1 MKRLLLVMMMISCL
15 SVYAQEEKKT
25 EEVQEVQEPLDW
37 PKLSVYLDCVMCDM
51 MYLMQEMKYVNF
63 SRNPED
69 ADVYVMVRTQMTGSG
84 GTEYLLEITGQKEYT
99 HITSNISFSVQSTAT
114 EDERREEMKHT
125 ISMGLSSYFSQ
136 LGRKFIEQREKE
148 EAGEVVEE
156 KIESPAE
163 QKDPWNNWVFNM
175 GVNGRMNG
183 EESSK
188 TTNYGFNF
196 SSKQVTEKHKF
207 YLQARYD
214 FNRSEFTSPA
224 IPPSGNFPGLPSK
237 TTVFKKTTKSL
248 KVSEAISISDH
259 WSVGAFLEM
268 GGSDY
273 ENKDFYVSLKPAIEY
288 SLFTYDEAS
297 KKQITLAYRVGRLYN
312 DYIERTVF
320 NKTKESRWEQSLALE
335 ASVKQKWGNVHG
347 NVDYNL
353 MLDET
358 SLYSFD
364 FGVGMNVRLF
374 KGFSMNVSGNYSIT
388 RDQINIAGGGVS
400 QDELLTRQK
409 QIQSGYN
416 FYTTLG
422 FSYSFGSM
430 FNTVVN
436 PRFGF

>member
-1 MKRLLLVMMMISCL
+1 MKRLLLMIMMISCL

-25 EEVQEVQEPLDW
+25 EEVQEVQEPYDW

-51 MYLMQEMKYVNF
+51 MYLMQEMEYVNF

-99 HITSNISFSVQSTAT
+99 HITSNVSFSVQSTTT
-114 EDERREEMKHT
+114 EAERREEMRKT
-125 ISMGLSSYFSQ
+125 ISMGLGSYLSQ
-136 LGRKFIEQREKE
+136 LTYKVIEQREKE
-148 EAGEVVEE
+148 KAGEVVE
-156 KIESPAE
+156 KKVESPAE
-163 QKDPWNNWVFNM
+163 QKDPWNNWVFNL

-188 TTNYGFNF
+188 SRNYGFNF
-196 SSKQVTEKHKF
+196 SSKQVTKKHKF

-214 FNRSEFTSPA
+214 NNKSEFSFGPTKIISE
-224 IPPSGNFPGLPSK
+224 
-237 TTVFKKTTKSL
+237 KTTKSL
-248 KVSEAISISDH
+248 KISEAISISDH
-259 WSVGAFLEM
+259 WSVGAFLDM

-273 ENKDFYVSLKPAIEY
+273 QNKDFYLSLKPAIEY

-297 KKQITLAYRVGRLYN
+297 KKQITLAYRVGQLYN
-312 DYIERTVF
+312 DYKERTVF
-320 NKTKESRWEQSLALE
+320 NKTTETRWQQSIVLG
-335 ASVKQKWGNVHG
+335 ASIKQKWGNIHG

-374 KGFSMNVSGNYSIT
+374 KGFSMNLSGNYSIT

-400 QDELLTRQK
+400 QDELLLRQK

-416 FYTTLG
+416 FFTTLG